1 MGRNL
6 GFVAPMLSLEVS
18 NGLTLSVTVLQ
29 LALPEL
35 SVLCVLKYEV
45 PQSELAASEILFTFY
60 IRVCICF
67 QL

>member
-18 NGLTLSVTVLQ
+18 KGLTLSVTVLQ

-45 PQSELAASEILFTFY
+45 LQSELSASEILFTFY

>member
-18 NGLTLSVTVLQ
+18 KGLTLSVTVLQ

-45 PQSELAASEILFTFY
+45 LQS
-60 IRVCICF
+60 V
-67 QL
+67 